1 MPGWRQQGERTQENS
16 SDMWLAV
23 SGFTVMGLASEL
35 SLANNFDSGSFM
47 VLHTLSQDGF
57 QEKDSGRLVYIRT
70 GIISFLLTFP
80 KFLWLVVAY

>member
-1 MPGWRQQGERTQENS
+1 MPGRRQQGERTQENS
-16 SDMWLAV
+16 SDTWLAV

-35 SLANNFDSGSFM
+35 SLANRFDSRSFM

-57 QEKDSGRLVYIRT
+57 QEKDSGRLVCIGT
-70 GIISFLLTFP
+70 GITSFLLTFS